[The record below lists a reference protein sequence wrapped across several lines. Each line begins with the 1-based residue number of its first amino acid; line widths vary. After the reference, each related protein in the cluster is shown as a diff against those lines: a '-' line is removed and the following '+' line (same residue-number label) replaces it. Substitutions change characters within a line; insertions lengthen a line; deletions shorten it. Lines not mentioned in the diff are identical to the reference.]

1 MNKIAALN
9 LKRHLQDSR
18 TYLEYLQHTSERDN
32 PEVAKFLKE
41 RGIDDAITRA
51 SLAQKLMENK
61 EDE

>member
-18 TYLEYLQHTSERDN
+18 TYLEYLQYTSERDN

-41 RGIDDAITRA
+41 RGIDDAIARA
-51 SLAQKLMENK
+51 LLAQKLMENIG
-61 EDE
+61 D